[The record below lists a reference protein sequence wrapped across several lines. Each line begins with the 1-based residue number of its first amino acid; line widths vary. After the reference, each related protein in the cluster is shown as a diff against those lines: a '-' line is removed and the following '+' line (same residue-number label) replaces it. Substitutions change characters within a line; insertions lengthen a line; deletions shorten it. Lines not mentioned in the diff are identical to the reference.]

1 MNFKTIDLHCDTV
14 FGVTNRGN
22 SLYNGDLHINL
33 ENGLKLNGYAQF
45 FAFFCSFAKEN
56 GPSFFEEL
64 YGKFQ
69 TALQENEQYVTVCR
83 TLADADAAMAAGKVA
98 AFFSIEGAEGVG
110 CDPGRL
116 DDAWEKGIRLVGLTW
131 NFENALSGSCQTG
144 SGLTDQGREFVRKAQ
159 RLGMLVDTSHL
170 SERGFYDICDITE
183 GPVIATHSNSAA
195 VFPHA
200 RNLTDDQFRL
210 IMETGGVTGI
220 NLFADFLGE
229 AGTVNFET
237 VYQHIDHFLQ
247 MGGAANVCLGGDLD
261 GCERLPEG
269 FAHVDDYAKLSEYLL
284 NRGLSEQT
292 VADIYYQNFAKV
304 VKTWNI

>member
-1 MNFKTIDLHCDTV
+1 
-14 FGVTNRGN
+14 
-22 SLYNGDLHINL
+22 
-33 ENGLKLNGYAQF
+33 
-45 FAFFCSFAKEN
+45 
-56 GPSFFEEL
+56 
-64 YGKFQ
+64 
-69 TALQENEQYVTVCR
+69 
-83 TLADADAAMAAGKVA
+83 
-98 AFFSIEGAEGVG
+98 
-110 CDPGRL
+110 
-116 DDAWEKGIRLVGLTW
+116 
-131 NFENALSGSCQTG
+131 
-144 SGLTDQGREFVRKAQ
+144 
-159 RLGMLVDTSHL
+159 MLVDTSHL

-247 MGGAANVCLGGDLD
+247 KGGAANVCLGGDLD